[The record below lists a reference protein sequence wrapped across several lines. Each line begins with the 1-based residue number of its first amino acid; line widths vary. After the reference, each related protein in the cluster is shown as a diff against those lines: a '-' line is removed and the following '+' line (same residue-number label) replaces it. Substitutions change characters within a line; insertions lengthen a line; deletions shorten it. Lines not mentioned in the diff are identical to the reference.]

1 VHLLVDLEHAG
12 PSGTGLPRQDFTS
25 DAARA
30 PRSRHFARAPADRG
44 AVARVVGR
52 SGRLAGKTPREASMA
67 TDTKA
72 TGLKGWIGYRPQ
84 IKVMDCTIR
93 DGGLMNNHQFP
104 TDLVKAVYEADTAAG
119 IDYME
124 VGYKASKKFA
134 SRDQFGAWKFCDED
148 DIRRAL
154 GDTPSSVKISVM
166 ADVGRTDYHTDI
178 LPRGKTVVGMVRVA
192 AYIHQV
198 PAAIEMIKD
207 AADKG
212 HETTI
217 NLMAVSTVTEPEL
230 EQALELLVG
239 SPVGTLYVVDSF
251 GTLYAEQIQRLVD
264 KFLQFAQ
271 PAGKEVGIH
280 THNNMQLAY
289 ANTIEAIVRGANL
302 LDASHAGLGR
312 GAGNCQLELLL
323 SFLHNPK
330 YHLRPI
336 LECIQKH
343 IEPMREQLRW
353 GFSIPYM
360 VTGYLNQHPKA
371 AMEFMER
378 SDGKDI
384 VRFYDTAVSPEG

>member
-1 VHLLVDLEHAG
+1 MANHA
-12 PSGTGLPRQDFTS
+12 Q
-25 DAARA
+25 
-30 PRSRHFARAPADRG
+30 
-44 AVARVVGR
+44 
-52 SGRLAGKTPREASMA
+52 
-67 TDTKA
+67 A
-72 TGLKGWIGYRPQ
+72 TGLKGWIGFRPQ

-93 DGGLMNNHQFP
+93 DGGLMNSHMFP
-104 TDLVKAVYEADTAAG
+104 TELVKAVYEADVAAG

-124 VGYKASKKFA
+124 IGYKASRKFA

-148 DIRRAL
+148 DIRRVV
-154 GDTPSSVKISVM
+154 GDGPTAVKISVM
-166 ADVGRTDYHTDI
+166 ADTGRTDYHTDI
-178 LPRGKTVVGMVRVA
+178 LPRDKSVVSMVRMA

-212 HETTI
+212 YETTI
-217 NLMAVSTVTEPEL
+217 NLMAISTVNETEIDN
-230 EQALELLVG
+230 ALELLAA

-251 GTLYAEQIQRLVD
+251 GTLYAEQIQNLVE
-264 KFLQFAQ
+264 KFLKYAM
-271 PAGKEVGIH
+271 PAEKQVGIH

-289 ANTIEAIVRGANL
+289 ANTIEAIIRGASM

-336 LECIQKH
+336 IECIQNH
-343 IEPMREQLRW
+343 VEPMREQLRW
-353 GFSIPYM
+353 GFGIPYM

-371 AMEFMER
+371 AMEFMEKT
-378 SDGKDI
+378 DGKEI
-384 VRFYDTAVSPEG
+384 VRFYDSAISPDG

>member
-1 VHLLVDLEHAG
+1 
-12 PSGTGLPRQDFTS
+12 
-25 DAARA
+25 
-30 PRSRHFARAPADRG
+30 
-44 AVARVVGR
+44 
-52 SGRLAGKTPREASMA
+52 MA
-67 TDTKA
+67 NHTQA

-84 IKVMDCTIR
+84 IKVVDCTIR
-93 DGGLMNNHQFP
+93 DGGLMNSHMFP
-104 TDLVKAVYEADTAAG
+104 TELVKAVYEADVAAG

-124 VGYKASKKFA
+124 IGYKASRKFA
-134 SRDQFGAWKFCDED
+134 ARDKFGAWKFCDED
-148 DIRRAL
+148 DVRRIV
-154 GDTPSSVKISVM
+154 GDHPSPVKISVM
-166 ADVGRTDYHTDI
+166 ADADRTDYHTDI
-178 LPRGKTVVGMVRVA
+178 LPREKTAISMVRVA

-198 PAAIEMIKD
+198 PMAIEMIKD

-217 NLMAVSTVTEPEL
+217 NLMAVSTVSADEL
-230 EQALELLVG
+230 DHALELLAA

-251 GTLYAEQIQRLVD
+251 GTLYSEQVQHLVD
-264 KFLQFAQ
+264 KFLSYAK
-271 PAGKEVGIH
+271 PADKQVGIH

-289 ANTIEAIVRGANL
+289 ANTIEGIIRGANM

-336 LECIQKH
+336 LECVQNH

-353 GFSIPYM
+353 GFGIPYM

-371 AMEFMER
+371 AMEFMEQT
-378 SDGKDI
+378 DGKEI
-384 VRFYDTAVSPEG
+384 VKFYDSAISPEG